1 MKCHDVYCRDSK
13 RVKDGDKRQ
22 RKKRVNR
29 GRESVRGIN
38 REGWGWGGSSDKE
51 RDESKNGGEMM
62 RPFR

>member
-38 REGWGWGGSSDKE
+38 REGWGGSSDKE

-62 RPFR
+62 RPLR